1 MLNMASG
8 HNIFKLEFHINQSFK
23 TFKMRSYESPSSSS
37 SSSSPIYISTSW
49 CLCHLYT
56 CISFVCVQVYII
68 FVIEGLFLVRFI
80 CILVHVKLKKSYLR
94 KINVIIT
101 IVIITIVIITIVI
114 ITIVI
119 ITIVI
124 IIIIQVYTVK
134 NGFKN
139 LASVI
144 ESTFTWISSLVSCHC
159 LYCFI
164 TGRKTWMTGI

>member
-1 MLNMASG
+1 M
-8 HNIFKLEFHINQSFK
+8 
-23 TFKMRSYESPSSSS
+23 
-37 SSSSPIYISTSW
+37 
-49 CLCHLYT
+49 
-56 CISFVCVQVYII
+56 YII

-124 IIIIQVYTVK
+124 ITIVIITIVIIIIIQVYTVK

-144 ESTFTWISSLVSCHC
+144 ESTFT
-159 LYCFI
+159 
-164 TGRKTWMTGI
+164 